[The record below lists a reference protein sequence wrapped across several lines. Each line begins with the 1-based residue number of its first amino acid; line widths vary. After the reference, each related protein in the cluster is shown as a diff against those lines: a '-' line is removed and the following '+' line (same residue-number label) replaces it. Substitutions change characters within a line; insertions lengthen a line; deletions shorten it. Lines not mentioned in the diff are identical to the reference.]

1 MIQIALLG
9 LIPIVGGRTKKICL
23 PSSIFKATE
32 HKSKIEDEEKD
43 IVDQIEKEMK
53 ERDPQKT
60 LLLCIYCNTK
70 EKTMNTNI
78 DLILGIINC

>member
-23 PSSIFKATE
+23 LSSIFKATE
-32 HKSKIEDEEKD
+32 HKSKIEDKEKD

-53 ERDPQKT
+53 ERDPQKNSVIMY
-60 LLLCIYCNTK
+60 LLQHQR
-70 EKTMNTNI
+70 KTMNKNI
-78 DLILGIINC
+78 DLILGIINF